1 MKKTLLGFV
10 AAATL
15 LSFAAPVFA
24 ADGDAPAEKPAKK
37 SKKKG
42 KKGDDAAAPAAD
54 GAAADAPKK

>member
-24 ADGDAPAEKPAKK
+24 ADDAAPAEKPAKK

-42 KKGDDAAAPAAD
+42 KKGDDAAPAAD

>member
-24 ADGDAPAEKPAKK
+24 ADEGAAPAEKPAKK

-42 KKGDDAAAPAAD
+42 KKGDDAAPAAD

>member
-24 ADGDAPAEKPAKK
+24 ADEAPADAAKTP
-37 SKKKG
+37 KKG
-42 KKGDDAAAPAAD
+42 KKKAKKGGDDGAAAPAAD
-54 GAAADAPKK
+54 DAAKK